1 MLHILT
7 GFLGSGKTTFLRQWL
22 DFLHGRERYTGVI
35 QNEFGEIGL
44 DAALLRG
51 ETQVEALDEGCV
63 CCSLA
68 DSLRPGLLRLIGDMP
83 AEQFILETTGL
94 ANPANVMDA
103 LSELRDIVQ
112 PGLVITVADAL
123 DLCRSE
129 GDIAGIRRAQAAR
142 ADVIVL
148 NKADTV
154 EPAALEALAE
164 RLRAL
169 NRQALILPAR
179 HGAIAFAE
187 LDAFYADWADRRGT
201 PLPSHRPALPRFGE
215 TVTHADEGFVSA
227 ALRLSA
233 PLDEAALLA
242 LLDSAGPG
250 LCRAKGV
257 VDLRLDGGVTVPATV
272 QYAAGRLGFEPAP
285 EGVHRH
291 GYFPAG
297 SAVFVK
303 EELVGLI
310 ELGGWMMWPL
320 LAVSVAALAIV
331 VERAL
336 VFMGCPFPDSRFPG
350 LVLEAMRTGDVRPLA
365 ARLEAVPSLRD
376 FAALLGSPLPNR
388 EAALRLAGET
398 VLERLETRLSLLS
411 VLARLAP
418 LMGLLGT
425 ILGMITTFSRIAEAR
440 SGVDMS
446 LLAGGIWQALLTTA
460 AGLCIAIPAL
470 FFLSCFQGK
479 VRRVADALNKAGN
492 AALLA
497 DGGRGLTVRAGAE
510 PIQPGDIPRGGGTA
524 RPTPEGTADGASCP
538 ESPKPRGSVPEGR
551 EAPQCRDNAGEGL
564 PDGGRSC

>member
-1 MLHILT
+1 MRLETLLPRPLDPCGGSECATLMGALIAAIHLDRRRARALGWRGVRPSGSLLPAWT
-7 GFLGSGKTTFLRQWL
+7 CRVAGSGLVFGLV
-22 DFLHGRERYTGVI
+22 F
-35 QNEFGEIGL
+35 FGE
-44 DAALLRG
+44 DADGGALRG

-94 ANPANVMDA
+94 ANPANVMEA

-142 ADVIVL
+142 ADVIIL

-179 HGAIAFAE
+179 HGAVAFAE

-242 LLDSAGPG
+242 LLDGAGPG

-285 EGVHRH
+285 EG
-291 GYFPAG
+291 
-297 SAVFVK
+297 
-303 EELVGLI
+303 EE
-310 ELGGWMMWPL
+310 
-320 LAVSVAALAIV
+320 
-331 VERAL
+331 RYL
-336 VFMGCPFPDSRFPG
+336 VFIGTDI
-350 LVLEAMRTGDVRPLA
+350 
-365 ARLEAVPSLRD
+365 SL
-376 FAALLGSPLPNR
+376 P
-388 EAALRLAGET
+388 
-398 VLERLETRLSLLS
+398 
-411 VLARLAP
+411 
-418 LMGLLGT
+418 
-425 ILGMITTFSRIAEAR
+425 
-440 SGVDMS
+440 
-446 LLAGGIWQALLTTA
+446 
-460 AGLCIAIPAL
+460 
-470 FFLSCFQGK
+470 
-479 VRRVADALNKAGN
+479 
-492 AALLA
+492 
-497 DGGRGLTVRAGAE
+497 
-510 PIQPGDIPRGGGTA
+510 
-524 RPTPEGTADGASCP
+524 
-538 ESPKPRGSVPEGR
+538 
-551 EAPQCRDNAGEGL
+551 EAP
-564 PDGGRSC
+564 SS

>member
-1 MLHILT
+1 M
-7 GFLGSGKTTFLRQWL
+7 
-22 DFLHGRERYTGVI
+22 
-35 QNEFGEIGL
+35 
-44 DAALLRG
+44 
-51 ETQVEALDEGCV
+51 
-63 CCSLA
+63 
-68 DSLRPGLLRLIGDMP
+68 
-83 AEQFILETTGL
+83 
-94 ANPANVMDA
+94 
-103 LSELRDIVQ
+103 
-112 PGLVITVADAL
+112 
-123 DLCRSE
+123 
-129 GDIAGIRRAQAAR
+129 
-142 ADVIVL
+142 
-148 NKADTV
+148 
-154 EPAALEALAE
+154 
-164 RLRAL
+164 
-169 NRQALILPAR
+169 
-179 HGAIAFAE
+179 
-187 LDAFYADWADRRGT
+187 
-201 PLPSHRPALPRFGE
+201 
-215 TVTHADEGFVSA
+215 
-227 ALRLSA
+227 
-233 PLDEAALLA
+233 
-242 LLDSAGPG
+242 
-250 LCRAKGV
+250 
-257 VDLRLDGGVTVPATV
+257 
-272 QYAAGRLGFEPAP
+272 
-285 EGVHRH
+285 
-291 GYFPAG
+291 
-297 SAVFVK
+297 
-303 EELVGLI
+303 GLI

-398 VLERLETRLSLLS
+398 VLERLEARLSLLS

-425 ILGMITTFSRIAEAR
+425 ILGMITTFSRIAEARSGVDMSLLAGAR

-497 DGGRGLTVRAGAE
+497 DGGPGITVRAGAE
-510 PIQPGDIPRGGGTA
+510 PLQPGDIPRGGGTA
-524 RPTPEGTADGASCP
+524 EVDSCP
-538 ESPKPRGSVPEGR
+538 ESPEPRGSAPEGR